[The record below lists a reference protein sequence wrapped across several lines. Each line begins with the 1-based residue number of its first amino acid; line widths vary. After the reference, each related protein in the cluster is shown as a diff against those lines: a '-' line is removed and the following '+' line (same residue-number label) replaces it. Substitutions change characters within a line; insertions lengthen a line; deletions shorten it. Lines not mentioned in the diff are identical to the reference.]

1 MASRRPETV
10 NLRSERWG
18 SGQRDD
24 FLRQQLAHRDSAGCA
39 SGSGGAVSVAYN
51 AMAARA
57 GLEALAQGGNA
68 LDAAMTAALAQV
80 ALTAGAPISYF
91 GIMSLVYLDA
101 RSGRI
106 HSMNAEWNTV
116 RDETDPM
123 SIPGAVDFSST
134 DSVLGAAA
142 PTSGRTALVGG
153 FMKGVEAAHQ
163 RFGRLPFATLFGP
176 AIEIA
181 ETGTPVN
188 RTMAWCYELRRDDLA
203 RRAET
208 AAALL
213 KPDGSGYREGEVLRQ
228 PRLAET
234 LAKVAEEGAGY
245 MYGGPWGRRLV
256 DAVRADGGKMTIEDL
271 EAYEVIW
278 SDALVADIGRG
289 YSIATAPWPN
299 AGGVSMIEAQNIA
312 DVAGLTSGPHWTES
326 AESLRAA
333 MNITQ
338 LIGLMFLPAEVAAA
352 LFPGLDMTP
361 ESRVTRSHAEQMWA
375 RLKEGNPL
383 ANWKRTSPMHSDDV
397 VAVDAE
403 GNMAAITQ
411 SINCVLWGKTAINV
425 DGISIGDPASF
436 QQAQIAAAGPGHRLP
451 APTETGIVLKDG
463 VPTVAFASMGA
474 GLHHR
479 TFQGIL
485 NHTAFGMPVDE
496 AVDSPDFFMPSTDP
510 SNGEITVS
518 VPAGRFD
525 KDLLDA
531 TGYAWQ
537 EVADES
543 ARLGG
548 EGHWVAISRDPSTR
562 QLRAASANRTNS
574 AAVAI

>member
-1 MASRRPETV
+1 MTTSPAEAV

-18 SGQRDD
+18 AGQRED
-24 FLRQQLAHRDSAGCA
+24 FLHQQMAHRDSAGRA
-39 SGSGGAVSVAYN
+39 SGSGGAVTVAYN

-57 GLEALAQGGNA
+57 GLEALVQGGNA
-68 LDAAMTAALAQV
+68 LDAALTAALAQV

-101 RSGRI
+101 KSGQV

-116 RDETDPM
+116 KDETDPM

-134 DSVLGAAA
+134 GSVLGTAA
-142 PTSGRTALVGG
+142 PSGRTALVGG

-163 RFGRLPFATLFGP
+163 RFGRLPFASLFGP

-181 ETGTPVN
+181 ETGAPVN
-188 RTMAWCYELRRDDLA
+188 RTMAWCYELRRRDLA
-203 RRAET
+203 RRPET

-213 KPDGSGYREGEVLRQ
+213 KPDGSGYREGEMLRQ

-234 LAKVAEEGAGY
+234 LGRIAEEGAGY

-256 DAVRADGGKMTIEDL
+256 DAVRSEGGRMTMEDL
-271 EAYEVIW
+271 EAYDVIW
-278 SDALVADIGRG
+278 SDALTADIGRG
-289 YSIATAPWPN
+289 YSIASAPWPN
-299 AGGVSMIEAQNIA
+299 AGGISMIEAQNIA

-333 MNITQ
+333 LNITQ
-338 LIGLMFLPAEVAAA
+338 LIGLMFLPADAAGA
-352 LFPGLDMTP
+352 LFPGLDMSP

-397 VAVDAE
+397 VAVDAD

-436 QQAQIAAAGPGHRLP
+436 QQAQIAAAGPGNRLP
-451 APTETGIVLKDG
+451 APTETGIVAKDG

-479 TFQGIL
+479 TFQAIL
-485 NHTAFGMPVDE
+485 NHTAFQMPVDE

-510 SNGEITVS
+510 SSGEITVS

-525 KDLLDA
+525 KRLLEA

-548 EGHWVAISRDPSTR
+548 EGHWVAISRDPSTG